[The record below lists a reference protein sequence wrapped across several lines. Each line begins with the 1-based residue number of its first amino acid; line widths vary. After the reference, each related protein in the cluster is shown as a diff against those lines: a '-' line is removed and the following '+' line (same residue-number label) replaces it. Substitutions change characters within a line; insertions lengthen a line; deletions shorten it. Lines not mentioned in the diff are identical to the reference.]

1 MRTIPVLILINILMM
16 VTAAFSGKGCMTIR
30 LNDGNAGRTVES
42 DKTGFSIE
50 RIGNGVYAAIGGDD
64 EPAISNAGFIVGS
77 NGVVVVDTFEDVQPA
92 RDLLSAIRKI
102 TNLPIRFVV
111 NTHYHFDHVGGNGV
125 FAEAGATILAHRNV
139 RVWERTENL
148 KFFAAD
154 PKPERRLYV
163 ESLVLPDMVYSD
175 NVDIYLGERI
185 VQVRHVPGHTGGDSV
200 VIVPRAKDDTVDI
213 VFGGDTIWQKHVPN
227 LIDASTVPWI
237 QTLDKL
243 LTEHPA
249 ATFVPG
255 HGELATANDVRD
267 FRNYIATLRR
277 DIAKAERDGKAG
289 PKLVKAVKAELGGA
303 YGRWGF
309 FDYFIEHSIEETVA
323 ELNGKKK
330 LPAPAKNQ

>member
-1 MRTIPVLILINILMM
+1 VRIISILTNVLMI
-16 VTAAFSGKGCMTIR
+16 VTTALSGAGYLETGGD
-30 LNDGNAGRTVES
+30 DGNDSRRVEV
-42 DKTGFSIE
+42 DDPGFTIE
-50 RIGNGVYAAIGGDD
+50 RIGNGVYAAVGGDD

-77 NGVVVVDTFEDVQPA
+77 NGVVVVDTFEDVTPA
-92 RDLLSAIRKI
+92 RELLLAIRKI

-154 PKPERRLYV
+154 PKLERKAYV
-163 ESLVLPDMVYSD
+163 ESLVVPDMVYSD
-175 NVDIYLGERI
+175 SVDIYLGERI

-200 VIVPRAKDDTVDI
+200 VIVPRSRDDTTDI
-213 VFGGDTIWQKHVPN
+213 VFAGDTIWQKHVPN
-227 LIDASTVPWI
+227 LIDASTAPWI

-267 FRNYIATLRR
+267 FRNYIETIRTE
-277 DIAKAERDGKAG
+277 IAKAQSDGNSG
-289 PKLVKAVKAELGGA
+289 PELVKVVKAKLKA
-303 YGRWGF
+303 SYGTWGF

-323 ELNGKKK
+323 ELKGKKK
-330 LPAPAKNQ
+330 LPLPAKN